1 MHIND
6 NLRLKN
12 VIYFCASITNVYV
25 NERKHIGRVKA
36 LILHRVL
43 LQHITELIG
52 SYAKLSTVQKPSIQ
66 TEYTAVCS

>member
-6 NLRLKN
+6 NQRLKN
-12 VIYFCASITNVYV
+12 VIYFRASITNVYV

-43 LQHITELIG
+43 LQHITKLIG
-52 SYAKLSTVQKPSIQ
+52 SYAKLDTI
-66 TEYTAVCS
+66 